1 MQLLRSSGSFTDEER
16 QALNSFKWKLFWM
29 VATFTIWYDKFEK
42 LRLTLSLNNLH
53 THTSRNVI
61 NV

>member
-1 MQLLRSSGSFTDEER
+1 MQLLRSSGIFTDEER
-16 QALNSFKWKLFWM
+16 QALNRFKWKLFWM

-42 LRLTLSLNNLH
+42 LRLSLNNLH
-53 THTSRNVI
+53 THTSTNVL